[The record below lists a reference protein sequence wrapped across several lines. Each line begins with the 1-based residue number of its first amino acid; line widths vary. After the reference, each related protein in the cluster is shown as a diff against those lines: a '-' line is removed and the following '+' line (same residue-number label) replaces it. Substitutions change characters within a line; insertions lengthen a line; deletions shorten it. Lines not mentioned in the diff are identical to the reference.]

1 MKIVDIIEKKKHKES
16 LSEEEIKFFINGIM
30 NKTIED
36 YQASALLMAI
46 YFNGMN
52 IDETTLLTKYMVES
66 GEIIDLSDISNNVID
81 KHSTGGVGDKITLIF
96 LPLMASMGIACA
108 KLSGR
113 GLGHTGGTIDKLESI
128 PGFRTDLTIEE
139 LKSQVKRINAAIA
152 AQTMSLAPAD
162 GKLYALRDVTA
173 TVDIIPLIASSV
185 VSKKIASGANHI
197 VLDVKYGSGAFIKTP
212 QEAEKLSQIMVE
224 VGRRLNR
231 RISTVITSMEE
242 PLGRAIGNSLEVIE
256 VIEFLKGNCGDES
269 DLKEVTY
276 ALAKTV
282 MEKVNHYNSEK
293 DMENH
298 LDEVIRNGL
307 ALKKFKEIIKSQ
319 NGDDSVIDDY
329 TKFPQAS
336 IKYEIKSKEEGYVF
350 ETDALKIAKACKN
363 LGGGREKKSDSIDY
377 SAGIYLN
384 KKSGEKVIKG
394 DTIATIYTNKQESIK
409 DSEELVLSAYKF
421 TPNFYNKK
429 ESYIYKI
436 IK

>member
-336 IKYEIKSKEEGYVF
+336 IKYEIKSKEEGFVF

-421 TPNFYNKK
+421 TPNFDNKK